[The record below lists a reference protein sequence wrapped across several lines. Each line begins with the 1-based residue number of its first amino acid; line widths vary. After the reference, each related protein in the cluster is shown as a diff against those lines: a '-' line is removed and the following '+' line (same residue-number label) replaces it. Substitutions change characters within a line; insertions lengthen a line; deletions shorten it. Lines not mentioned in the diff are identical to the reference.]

1 MSNDKNNKLSQK
13 KMIWELYTT
22 LLGVK
27 GTAEK
32 GLVGDVHDLAIEIKE
47 LRAKHNGLSRR
58 VWILIGILSG
68 SGILGANLSGL
79 LGG

>member
-1 MSNDKNNKLSQK
+1 MMANNNEKLSQK
-13 KMIWELYTT
+13 KMILELYTT

-32 GLVGDVHDLAIEIKE
+32 GLVGDVKEAFDEIKK
-47 LRAKHNGLSRR
+47 LNNKHNKLSLRF
-58 VWILIGILSG
+58 WILVGVLSG
-68 SGILGANLSGL
+68 SGILGANQVGL